1 VSGYLLLHAAL
12 FLLLLSLL
20 VKPCGRYMSQ
30 VMVGNPPWPVRWLLP
45 VESLCYR
52 LAGIDAKAG
61 MDWRSYAVSMLMFN
75 GLGLVFLYALLR
87 LQFYLPLNPQH
98 LPGLPADTAFN
109 TAISFVSNTSWQSYA
124 GETSLSYLSQMLGVS
139 VQGFLSAACGIGVL
153 MAFIRA
159 LARHQCMEVGNFWV
173 DICRATLYILLPL
186 SMLLSLLLVS
196 QGVLQ
201 NLHPYQTVQG
211 FPTSTYAAA
220 SRDTRGNPV
229 LPAQGSAILQPKS
242 TATQQLP
249 MGPVASEKAI
259 NLLSGDGGGF
269 FNANSAHPF
278 ENPTPLSNFLQM
290 LAMLLIPAGL
300 CYSYGDLLGD
310 RKQGWTLFSAMLL
323 VFLCASL
330 AVMHEEQGGNPLL
343 TPLGVNQQHDG
354 WQAGGNM
361 EGKEV
366 RFGIAGSALF
376 ATVSTSSGDGT
387 VNAMHDSFTPLGG
400 AVLMGLM
407 QTGEVIFG
415 GPGTGLLSLI
425 MHALLAIFVAGLMI
439 GRAPEYL
446 GKKIDVYEVKLLAII
461 ILLTPLLVLG
471 GSALSL
477 MLPAG
482 LAGLGNPA
490 AHGFSEVLYAFSS
503 AANNNGSAFA
513 GLSANTPYYN
523 TVLAGVMW
531 FGRFG
536 VLIPILA
543 MAGSLANKQARPAG
557 PGTLPCH
564 GGLFLLLLLGA
575 VVLVAAL
582 SYLPALVL
590 GPVIEAFQMVSG

>member
-1 VSGYLLLHAAL
+1 ML
-12 FLLLLSLL
+12 FLLALLLL
-20 VKPCGRYMSQ
+20 VRPCGRYMTQ
-30 VMVGNPPWPVRWLLP
+30 AMAGNPPRPVRWLLP
-45 VESLCYR
+45 LERLCYR
-52 LAGIDAKAG
+52 LAGIDAEAG
-61 MDWRSYAVSMLMFN
+61 MSWRCYALSLLLFN
-75 GLGLVFLYALLR
+75 CLGLVFLYALLR

-98 LPGLPADTAFN
+98 LPGLSADTAFN

-139 VQGFLSAACGIGVL
+139 VQSFLSAACGIAVL
-153 MAFIRA
+153 MVFIRA
-159 LARHQCMEVGNFWV
+159 LARKQCADVGNFWV
-173 DICRATLYILLPL
+173 DLCRSTLYILLPL
-186 SMLLSLLLVS
+186 SLLISLLLVS

-201 NLHPYQTVQG
+201 NLRPYQSVQG
-211 FPTSTYAAA
+211 IQTSTYEVA
-220 SRDTRGNPV
+220 SRDANGNPV
-229 LPAQGSAILQPKS
+229 QDTQGNVLLLRKQ
-242 TATQQLP
+242 TATQLLP

-259 NLLSGDGGGF
+259 NLISGDGGGF

-300 CYSYGDLLGD
+300 CYSYGEMLGD

-323 VFLCASL
+323 VFLCAGL
-330 AVMHEEQGGNPLL
+330 TVMHCEQGGNPLL
-343 TPLGVNQQHDG
+343 TQAGVNQQHG
-354 WQAGGNM
+354 IWQAGGNM
-361 EGKEV
+361 EGKET

-415 GPGTGLLSLI
+415 GPGTGLLSLV

-471 GSALSL
+471 GTAFSV

-482 LAGLGNPA
+482 LTGLGNPA

-543 MAGSLANKQARPAG
+543 MAGSLAKKQARPAG

-575 VVLVAAL
+575 VLLVAAL